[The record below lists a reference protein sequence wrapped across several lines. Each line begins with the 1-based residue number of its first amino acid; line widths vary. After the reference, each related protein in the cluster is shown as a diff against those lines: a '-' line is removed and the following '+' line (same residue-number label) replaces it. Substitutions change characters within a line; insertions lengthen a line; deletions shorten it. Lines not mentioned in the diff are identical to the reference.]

1 MPLPEPT
8 LQVSLLI
15 LCDEVSMMN
24 ILMHAI
30 SSHIRSLARSIV
42 NTLLNRHL
50 RRFAVGDALQSRETQ
65 LSEPEIEGR
74 VVKTPFNK
82 LVK

>member
-1 MPLPEPT
+1 
-8 LQVSLLI
+8 
-15 LCDEVSMMN
+15 MN

-30 SSHIRSLARSIV
+30 GSHIRSLARSIV

-50 RRFAVGDALQSRETQ
+50 RRFADGDAQQPRETQ
-65 LSEPEIEGR
+65 LSESEMARR